1 MEHRMQEE
9 QQKWGKMCEKV
20 ESQLDEDKLTY
31 LAKFPVDPY
40 RRDRTFVFGQKLQK
54 ELSQTF

>member
-1 MEHRMQEE
+1 MQEE